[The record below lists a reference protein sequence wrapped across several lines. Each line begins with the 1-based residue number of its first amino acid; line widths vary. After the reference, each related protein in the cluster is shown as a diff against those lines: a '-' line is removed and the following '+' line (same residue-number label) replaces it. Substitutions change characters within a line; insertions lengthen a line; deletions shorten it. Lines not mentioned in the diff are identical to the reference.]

1 MVSPITKKT
10 EPNPLQQE
18 VALKDLTTWH
28 VGGPARFFC
37 RPGSTEDLKRAVSFA
52 RKRGL
57 DYRIIG
63 NGSNVLVPDR
73 GFDGLVIKF
82 GHEMSG
88 LEKSGQTIRAQA
100 GASLYELA
108 KFANEAGSHSFNFM
122 AGIPGTVGGGIA
134 MNAGAHGKE
143 ISDYLQSVT
152 YIDRQGEIKT
162 ASDFHDSFGYRESP
176 FGDGDKIVLEA
187 RFEPDHQETQPEMS
201 HFLKSRRERIPY
213 EERTA
218 GSVFKNPPDCNKSAG
233 ELLDEA
239 GSKGLRVG
247 DAVVSRKHANFIL
260 NKGHATAKNI
270 QNTIDIL
277 RDRVYKEFGVTLV
290 TEIVVI

>member
-10 EPNPLQQE
+10 DPNPLQQG
-18 VALKDLTTWH
+18 VSLKELTTWH

-37 RPGSTEDLKRAVSFA
+37 RPSSTEDLKQAVSFA
-52 RKRGL
+52 RERCL

-88 LEKSGQTIRAQA
+88 LEKSGRTIRAQA

-108 KFANEAGSHSFNFM
+108 KFTNETGSHSFNFM

-152 YIDRQGEIKT
+152 YIDRQGGIKT

-187 RFEPDHQETQPEMS
+187 RFEPDYQETQPEMS

-218 GSVFKNPPDCNKSAG
+218 GSVFKNPPDCDKSAG

>member
-1 MVSPITKKT
+1 MVSPTTKKT
-10 EPNPLQQE
+10 GQE
-18 VALKDLTTWH
+18 LLNRKVALKDLTTWH
-28 VGGPARFFC
+28 VGGPARFLC
-37 RPGSTEDLKRAVSFA
+37 RPGSSDDLKRAVNFA

-57 DYRIIG
+57 DYRMIG
-63 NGSNVLVPDR
+63 NGSNVLVPDQ
-73 GFDGLVIKF
+73 GFDGLIIKF
-82 GHEMSG
+82 GHQMSG
-88 LEKSGQTIRAQA
+88 LRKSGGSIRAEA

-108 KFANEAGSHSFNFM
+108 KFANETGSQSFNFL
-122 AGIPGTVGGGIA
+122 AGIPGTIGGGIA

-143 ISDYLQSVT
+143 ISDYLLSVT
-152 YIDRQGEIKT
+152 YINRQGEINT
-162 ASDFHDSFGYRESP
+162 TSDFSDSFGYRESP
-176 FGDGDKIVLEA
+176 FGDNDRIVLEA
-187 RFEPDHQETQPEMS
+187 EFKPNDRETQPEMS

-218 GSVFKNPPDCNKSAG
+218 GSVFKNPPSCNKTAG

-270 QNTIDIL
+270 QKTIDIL